1 VYPLRPPAQGETQLT
16 EPDTHNAFSARA
28 ILTGSILSLCIAC
41 GAPYGNMVIRGS
53 YLALDFSTPGA
64 IFLFFLLVGPLNFLA
79 GKLHRRL
86 ALATPELLVVY
97 AMLITASAIPTM
109 GLSEYLLTIITSA
122 QYFATPENEWASL
135 IGFHVPSWIAPQD
148 PAAIAWFYEG
158 LPEGSSLPWRPWVE
172 PLCYWA
178 LFVLSLYLVM
188 ISSMVI
194 LRRQWVER
202 ERLIFP
208 IVQVPLEMVRKTEPG
223 TRPFLRNPVM
233 WMGFAL
239 PLLVSSINGL
249 HAYHA
254 VVPTIQQVSTVPIF
268 RDAVTLI
275 FRLSFPMVGFSY
287 LINLDIA
294 LSLWFFNLLAK
305 FIQGAMG
312 ILGIASTQKLGIFGA
327 ASKPILAHQGQGAFF
342 VLVFFGLWLARS
354 HLRAVWRKAVTGD
367 ETVDDSQEMMSYRAA
382 LLCLVSGYLIMAI
395 WLTLAGMPLW
405 AALSTLALALAIF
418 VGLTRVVAES
428 GVAAAVSPLI
438 ASATLVSA
446 VGSSVLGPAG
456 MVGLAYT
463 HVWGA
468 DIRTFVMASCIHS
481 LKLSEGMGKNVRPLF
496 WVMLLAIILSLIGSV
511 WTILYLAYEYG
522 GINLNGW
529 FFGAGARAPFDFV
542 AEKLKTPTEPSLE
555 GWGNTLFGGGLMALL
570 MIARHRLLWWPL
582 HPIGYPIS
590 MVWLMDQLWFSI
602 FLAWLFKLVIMKYG
616 GPSLFRRAKP
626 FFLGL
631 IVGQFTGAG
640 LWLVIDYLTG
650 MSDNVVFWI

>member
-1 VYPLRPPAQGETQLT
+1 MSESDLPK
-16 EPDTHNAFSARA
+16 NAFSARA

-79 GKLHRRL
+79 GKLHRGL
-86 ALATPELLVVY
+86 ALARPELLVVY
-97 AMLITASAIPTM
+97 TMLIIASAIPTM
-109 GLSEYLLTIITSA
+109 GLSEYLLTIITGA

-135 IGFHVPSWIAPQD
+135 IGFHVPSWMVPQNT
-148 PAAIAWFYEG
+148 AAITWFYEG
-158 LPEGSSLPWRPWVE
+158 LPEGTALPWQPWVE
-172 PLCYWA
+172 PLSYWA

-208 IVQVPLEMVRKTEPG
+208 IVQVPLEMVRTAEPG
-223 TRPFLRNPVM
+223 TRAFLHNPVM
-233 WMGFAL
+233 WVGFAL

-249 HAYHA
+249 HAYHSM
-254 VVPTIQQVSTVPIF
+254 VPIIQQVSTVPIF

-305 FIQGAMG
+305 IMQGAMG

-354 HLRAVWRKAVTGD
+354 HLRAVWRKAVAGD
-367 ETVDDSQEMMSYRAA
+367 ETVDDSQEIMSYRAA
-382 LLCLVSGYLIMAI
+382 LICLVSGYLIMAA

-405 AALSTLALALAIF
+405 AALSTLVLALTIF

-496 WVMLLAIILSLIGSV
+496 WVMLLAIFLSLIGSV

-529 FFGAGARAPFDFV
+529 FFGSGARAPFDFI

-555 GWGNTLFGGGLMALL
+555 GWGNTLFGGSLMALL
-570 MIARHRLLWWPL
+570 MMARHRLLWWPL

-602 FLAWLFKLVIMKYG
+602 FLAWFLKLVIMKYG

>member
-1 VYPLRPPAQGETQLT
+1 MSEPSPPE
-16 EPDTHNAFSARA
+16 NAFSARA
-28 ILTGSILSLCIAC
+28 ILTGSVLSLCLAC

-79 GKLHRRL
+79 GKIHRRW
-86 ALATPELLVVY
+86 ALTRPELLVVY
-97 AMLITASAIPTM
+97 TMMITASAIPTM

-122 QYFATPENEWASL
+122 QYFATPENEWAAL
-135 IGFHVPSWIAPQD
+135 IGFHVPVWMVPQS
-148 PAAIAWFYEG
+148 PEAITWFYEG
-158 LPEGSSLPWRPWVE
+158 LPEGTALPWQPWVE

-178 LFVLSLYLVM
+178 IFVVSLYLVM

-208 IVQVPLEMVRKTEPG
+208 IVQVPLEMVRKTKTG
-223 TRPFLRNPVM
+223 TRPFLRSPAM
-233 WMGFAL
+233 WAGFAL
-239 PLLVSSINGL
+239 PLLVSSLNGL
-249 HAYHA
+249 HAYHSMVPA
-254 VVPTIQQVSTVPIF
+254 VQQVSAIPIF

-305 FIQGAMG
+305 LMQGIMS
-312 ILGIASTQKLGIFGA
+312 IVGIASTQKLGIYGA
-327 ASKPILAHQGQGAFF
+327 AGKPILAHQGQGAFF

-354 HLRAVWRKAVTGD
+354 HLRAVWRKATTGD
-367 ETVDDSQEMMSYRAA
+367 EEVDDSQEIMSYRAA
-382 LLCLVSGYLIMAI
+382 LVCLVGGYLVMAI
-395 WLTLAGMPLW
+395 WLTLSGMPLW
-405 AALSTLALALAIF
+405 AALATLALALAIF

-446 VGSSVLGPAG
+446 VGSTILGPAG

-468 DIRTFVMASCIHS
+468 DIRTFVMASCMHS

-496 WVMLLAIILSLIGSV
+496 WVMLLAIFISLVGSV

-522 GINLNGW
+522 GINLNDW
-529 FFGAGARAPFDFV
+529 FFSGGARAPFDFV
-542 AEKLKTPTEPSLE
+542 AEKLQTPTEPSLE
-555 GWGNTLFGGGLMALL
+555 AWGNTLFGGTLMALL
-570 MIARHRLLWWPL
+570 MLARHRLLWWPL

-602 FLAWLFKLVIMKYG
+602 FLAWLFKLIIMKYG
-616 GPSLFRRAKP
+616 GPGLFRRAKP

-631 IVGQFTGAG
+631 IVGQFTAAG
-640 LWLVIDYLTG
+640 LWLAIDYLTG
-650 MSDNVVFWI
+650 MTDNVVFWI